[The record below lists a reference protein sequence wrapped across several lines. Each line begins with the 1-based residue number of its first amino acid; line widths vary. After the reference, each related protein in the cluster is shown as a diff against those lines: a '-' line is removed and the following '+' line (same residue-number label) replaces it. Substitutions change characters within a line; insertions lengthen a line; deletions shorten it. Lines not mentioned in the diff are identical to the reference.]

1 MKEKKYAKK
10 WKRNHEKNEL
20 MHKLERKGYTKINI
34 EIKNIEIKK
43 ILTHRLK
50 DEKDNIIKILRTWEK
65 E

>member
-1 MKEKKYAKK
+1 
-10 WKRNHEKNEL
+10 

-50 DEKDNIIKILRTWEK
+50 DEKDNIIKILRT
-65 E
+65 